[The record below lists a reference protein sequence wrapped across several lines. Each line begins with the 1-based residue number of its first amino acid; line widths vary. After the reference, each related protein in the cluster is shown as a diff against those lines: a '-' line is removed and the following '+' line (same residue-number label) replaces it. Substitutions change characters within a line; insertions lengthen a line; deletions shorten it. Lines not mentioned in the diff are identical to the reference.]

1 VDDVQADEAED
12 RIIVLLIA
20 AALCILATF
29 IINDLARI
37 EAAPRHFGIRQLAP
51 SRLDLDCAF
60 SGIAGHRCI
69 AAGQ

>member
-37 EAAPRHFGIRQLAP
+37 EAATRHFGIRQLAP
-51 SRLDLDCAF
+51 SRLDLDRAF